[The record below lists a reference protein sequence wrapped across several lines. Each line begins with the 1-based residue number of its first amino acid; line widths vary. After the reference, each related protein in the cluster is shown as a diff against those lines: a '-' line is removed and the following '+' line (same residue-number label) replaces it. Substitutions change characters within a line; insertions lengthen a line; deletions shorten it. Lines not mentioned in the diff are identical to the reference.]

1 MGARIDEQRPD
12 YLSYLLRLWRVRERE
27 QPDGRAPDGE
37 PEAWRASLQSPGT
50 GKRIGFR
57 TMDELFAFLRR
68 QTGTAQG
75 GEAERDGGPGAR
87 EPGPGPEEI
96 DGP

>member
-1 MGARIDEQRPD
+1 MDEERPD
-12 YLSYLLRLWRVRERE
+12 YLSYLLRLWRVRE
-27 QPDGRAPDGE
+27 QE
-37 PEAWRASLQSPGT
+37 PEAWRASLQRPGSSE
-50 GKRIGFR
+50 RIGFR
-57 TMDELFAFLRR
+57 SLDELFAFLRR

-75 GEAERDGGPGAR
+75 WEAERDGGPGAR